1 MEGLLWL
8 FEFGVLELNL
18 ELLML
23 EFLKLFDFYL
33 FLLRLDLFDLLLL
46 RLNFLDLF
54 LLRLEFLDLFF
65 LWLDLFDLLLE
76 LFGFFLFGNGS
87 GCPLCLEYLA
97 GGLRGL
103 DNLLAGFLMIC
114 LSNSLISSFP
124 CSLISIFSLCSI
136 FSASPSARTSQAF
149 SFCSNFLRLSSFS
162 RLGFL

>member
-33 FLLRLDLFDLLLL
+33 FLLRLDLFDLLL
-46 RLNFLDLF
+46 
-54 LLRLEFLDLFF
+54 
-65 LWLDLFDLLLE
+65 E
-76 LFGFFLFGNGS
+76 LFGFFLFGDGS

-103 DNLLAGFLMIC
+103 DNLLAGFLSD
-114 LSNSLISSFP
+114 LLV
-124 CSLISIFSLCSI
+124 
-136 FSASPSARTSQAF
+136 
-149 SFCSNFLRLSSFS
+149 
-162 RLGFL
+162 